1 MLLVYLEPL
10 VVAQTQLLN
19 SWGKNVHYWPRTWA
33 QVDQHNAAIPLDYW
47 LLFSRESLATQ
58 WLIVYSEQS
67 RVVRTLF
74 DE

>member
-10 VVAQTQLLN
+10 VLAQTQLLN
-19 SWGKNVHYWPRTWA
+19 SWGNNVHYWPRSWT

-47 LLFSRESLATQ
+47 LLFSREALATQ
-58 WLIVYSEQS
+58 WLLVYSAQS

-74 DE
+74 D